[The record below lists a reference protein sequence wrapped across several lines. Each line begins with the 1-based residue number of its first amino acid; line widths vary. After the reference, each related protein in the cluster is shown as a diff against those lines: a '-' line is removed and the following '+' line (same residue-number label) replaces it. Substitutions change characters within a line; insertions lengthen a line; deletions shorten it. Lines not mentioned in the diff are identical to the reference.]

1 MSDINNMQKEGIGME
16 MGKEEKKEQKRKEKE
31 KKKELKRLAKEEKKS
46 GKATGKTPMDP
57 ARKKKIIKRS
67 ILGSVAGIFVLFVIV
82 SNIAK
87 ANAKPTVFT
96 YPVTRGDIEQTINT
110 SGSVVSGETMT
121 YFAPVSIKIGKINI
135 NAGET
140 VTKGNPVLTYDET
153 DLANE
158 KRTAELQLQVNEG
171 GYKSSVQKNNESL
184 GDLGEANVNLGVLE
198 QQITDI
204 DNYVKDLERQVEEKK
219 AALAHEGALLQISL
233 IDWADEPDS
242 EEYENLQKLV
252 QMNAYEQTNNEQ
264 IRMWEEEIKTY
275 TEMLNN
281 CKEYKSEMKAQKTSA
296 EGTKLNEGA
305 KQELE
310 AKNELENIASQ
321 ETLDAILAT
330 ESGIVAEF
338 DGVVTEMNVVEGK
351 TPVVGDQLFKLEST
365 EDVKV
370 SISVSKYDLE
380 KLKVGQKATV
390 TIGGMVYE
398 GEVSKIDKMA
408 TKNTSGASVVGTDI
422 QILNPDEN
430 IFLGVEAKVAISTSK
445 SEGALLVPFSAVNA
459 DMDGNF
465 VYVVENGIV
474 VRKPVQTGISSDMD
488 IEITEGLNEND
499 QILTEINANITE
511 GMEVMAIPQQ

>member
-1 MSDINNMQKEGIGME
+1 MSDNNLQNEGIGA
-16 MGKEEKKEQKRKEKE
+16 GLTKEEKKEQKRKEKE
-31 KKKELKRLAKEEKKS
+31 EKKEQKRLAKEAKKNK
-46 GKATGKTPMDP
+46 KAPMDP

-67 ILGSVAGIFVLFVIV
+67 ILGSVAGIFVLFIIV
-82 SNIAK
+82 SNIAS

-96 YPVTRGDIEQTINT
+96 YPVGRGDVEQTINT
-110 SGSVVSGETMT
+110 SGSVVSGETKT
-121 YFAPVSIKIGKINI
+121 YFAPVSIKIGQINV

-140 VTKGNPVLTYDET
+140 VNKGKPVLTYDET
-153 DLANE
+153 DLSNE
-158 KRTAELQLQVNEG
+158 KRAAELQLQVNEG
-171 GYKSSVQKNNESL
+171 GYNSSVQKNNESL
-184 GDLGEANVNLGVLE
+184 GDLGEANVNLNVLE

-204 DNYVKDLERQVEEKK
+204 DNHVKDLERQVEEKK

-242 EEYENLQKLV
+242 DEYENLQKLV

-264 IRMWEEEIKTY
+264 IRAWEEEIKTY

-281 CKEYKSEMKAQKTSA
+281 CKEYKAEMKAQKNSA
-296 EGTKLNEGA
+296 ESSKMNEGA

-390 TIGGMVYE
+390 TIGGMVYD

-408 TKNTSGASVVGTDI
+408 TKNSSGASVVGTDI
-422 QILNPDEN
+422 KILNPD
-430 IFLGVEAKVAISTSK
+430 
-445 SEGALLVPFSAVNA
+445 
-459 DMDGNF
+459 
-465 VYVVENGIV
+465 
-474 VRKPVQTGISSDMD
+474 
-488 IEITEGLNEND
+488 
-499 QILTEINANITE
+499 
-511 GMEVMAIPQQ
+511 

>member
-1 MSDINNMQKEGIGME
+1 MSDNNLQNEGIGA
-16 MGKEEKKEQKRKEKE
+16 GLTKEEKKEQKRKEKE
-31 KKKELKRLAKEEKKS
+31 EKKEQKRLAKEAKKNK
-46 GKATGKTPMDP
+46 KAPMDP

-67 ILGSVAGIFVLFVIV
+67 ILGSVAGIFVLFIIV
-82 SNIAK
+82 SNIAS

-96 YPVTRGDIEQTINT
+96 YPVGRGDVEQTINT
-110 SGSVVSGETMT
+110 SGSVVSGETKT
-121 YFAPVSIKIGKINI
+121 YFAPVSIKIGQINV

-140 VTKGNPVLTYDET
+140 VNKGKPVLTYDET
-153 DLANE
+153 DLSNE
-158 KRTAELQLQVNEG
+158 KRAAELQLQVNEG
-171 GYKSSVQKNNESL
+171 GYNSSVQKNNESL
-184 GDLGEANVNLGVLE
+184 GDLGEANVNLNVLE

-204 DNYVKDLERQVEEKK
+204 DNHVKDLERQVEEKK

-242 EEYENLQKLV
+242 DEYENLQKLV

-264 IRMWEEEIKTY
+264 IRAWEEEIKTY

-281 CKEYKSEMKAQKTSA
+281 CKEYKAEMKAQNNSA
-296 EGTKLNEGA
+296 ESSKMNEGA

-390 TIGGMVYE
+390 TIGGMVYD

-408 TKNTSGASVVGTDI
+408 TKNSSGASVVGTDI
-422 QILNPDEN
+422 KILNPDEN
-430 IFLGVEAKVAISTSK
+430 IFLGVEAKISISTSK
-445 SEGALLVPFSAVNA
+445 SEGVLLVPFSAVHA
-459 DMDGNF
+459 DVDGNF
-465 VYVVENGIV
+465 VYAVENGIV
-474 VRKPVQTGISSDMD
+474 VKKPVQTGISSEMD
-488 IEITEGLNEND
+488 IEIKEGLNEND
-499 QILTEINANITE
+499 QILTEVSAGITE
-511 GMEVMAIPQQ
+511 GMEVMAVPQQ

>member
-1 MSDINNMQKEGIGME
+1 M
-16 MGKEEKKEQKRKEKE
+16 
-31 KKKELKRLAKEEKKS
+31 
-46 GKATGKTPMDP
+46 
-57 ARKKKIIKRS
+57 
-67 ILGSVAGIFVLFVIV
+67 
-82 SNIAK
+82 
-87 ANAKPTVFT
+87 
-96 YPVTRGDIEQTINT
+96 
-110 SGSVVSGETMT
+110 
-121 YFAPVSIKIGKINI
+121 
-135 NAGET
+135 
-140 VTKGNPVLTYDET
+140 
-153 DLANE
+153 
-158 KRTAELQLQVNEG
+158 
-171 GYKSSVQKNNESL
+171 
-184 GDLGEANVNLGVLE
+184 GEANVNLNVLE

-204 DNYVKDLERQVEEKK
+204 DNHVKDLERQVEEKK

-242 EEYENLQKLV
+242 DEYENLQKLV

-264 IRMWEEEIKTY
+264 IRAWEEEIKTY

-281 CKEYKSEMKAQKTSA
+281 CKEYKAEMKAQKNSA
-296 EGTKLNEGA
+296 ESSKMNEGA

-390 TIGGMVYE
+390 TIGGMVYD

-408 TKNTSGASVVGTDI
+408 TKNSSGASVVGTDI
-422 QILNPDEN
+422 KILNPDEN
-430 IFLGVEAKVAISTSK
+430 IFLGVEAKISISTSK
-445 SEGALLVPFSAVNA
+445 SEGVLLVPFSAVNA
-459 DMDGNF
+459 DVDGNF
-465 VYVVENGIV
+465 VYAVENSIV
-474 VRKPVQTGISSDMD
+474 VKKPVQTGISSEMD
-488 IEITEGLNEND
+488 IEIKEGLNEND
-499 QILTEINANITE
+499 QILTEVSAGITE
-511 GMEVMAIPQQ
+511 GMEVMAVPQQ

>member
-1 MSDINNMQKEGIGME
+1 MSDNNLQKEDIGME
-16 MGKEEKKEQKRKEKE
+16 MTKEGKKEQKRKEKE
-31 KKKELKRLAKEEKKS
+31 EKKEQKRLAKEEKKS
-46 GKATGKTPMDP
+46 RKAAGKTPMDP

-67 ILGSVAGIFVLFVIV
+67 ILGSVAGIFVLFIIV
-82 SNIAK
+82 SNIAN

-96 YPVTRGDIEQTINT
+96 YPVTKGDIEQTINT
-110 SGSVVSGETMT
+110 SGSVTSGETMT
-121 YFAPVSIKIGKINI
+121 YFAPVSIKIGKINV

-140 VTKGNPVLTYDET
+140 VAKGKPVLTYDET

-171 GYKSSVQKNNESL
+171 GYKSSIQKNNESL
-184 GDLGEANVNLGVLE
+184 GDLGEANVNLDVLE

-242 EEYENLQKLV
+242 EEYENLQKLI

-264 IRMWEEEIKTY
+264 IRAWEEEIKTY

-281 CKEYKSEMKAQKTSA
+281 CKEYKSEMKAQKNSA
-296 EGTKLNEGA
+296 EGSKLNEGA
-305 KQELE
+305 KEELE

-330 ESGIVAEF
+330 ESGIIAEF

-380 KLKVGQKATV
+380 KLKTGQKATV
-390 TIGGMVYE
+390 TIGGMTYE

-408 TKNTSGASVVGTDI
+408 TKNSSGVSVVGTDI
-422 QILNPDEN
+422 KILNPDEN
-430 IFLGVEAKVAISTSK
+430 IFLGVEAKVSISTAK

-459 DMDGNF
+459 DIDGNF
-465 VYVVENGIV
+465 VYAVENGIV
-474 VRKPVQTGISSDMD
+474 VKKPVQTGISSDMN
-488 IEITEGLNEND
+488 IEITDGLSEND
-499 QILTEINANITE
+499 QILTEVNASITE
-511 GMEVMAIPQQ
+511 GMEVMAVPQQ

>member
-1 MSDINNMQKEGIGME
+1 MSDNNLQNEGIGA
-16 MGKEEKKEQKRKEKE
+16 GLTKEEKKEQKRKEKE
-31 KKKELKRLAKEEKKS
+31 EKKEQKRLAKEAKKNK
-46 GKATGKTPMDP
+46 KAPMDP

-67 ILGSVAGIFVLFVIV
+67 ILGSVAGIFVLFIIV
-82 SNIAK
+82 SNIAS

-96 YPVTRGDIEQTINT
+96 YPVGRGDVEQTINT
-110 SGSVVSGETMT
+110 SGSVVSGETKT
-121 YFAPVSIKIGKINI
+121 YFAPVSIKIGQINV

-140 VTKGNPVLTYDET
+140 VNKGKPVLTYDET
-153 DLANE
+153 DLSNE
-158 KRTAELQLQVNEG
+158 KRAAELQLQVNEG
-171 GYKSSVQKNNESL
+171 GYNSSVQKNNESL
-184 GDLGEANVNLGVLE
+184 GDLGEANVNLNVLE

-204 DNYVKDLERQVEEKK
+204 DNHVKDLERQVEEKK

-242 EEYENLQKLV
+242 DEYENLQKLV

-264 IRMWEEEIKTY
+264 IRAWEEEIKTY

-281 CKEYKSEMKAQKTSA
+281 CKEYKAEMKAQKNSA
-296 EGTKLNEGA
+296 ESSKMNEGA

-370 SISVSKYDLE
+370 
-380 KLKVGQKATV
+380 
-390 TIGGMVYE
+390 
-398 GEVSKIDKMA
+398 
-408 TKNTSGASVVGTDI
+408 
-422 QILNPDEN
+422 
-430 IFLGVEAKVAISTSK
+430 IF
-445 SEGALLVPFSAVNA
+445 
-459 DMDGNF
+459 
-465 VYVVENGIV
+465 
-474 VRKPVQTGISSDMD
+474 SS
-488 IEITEGLNEND
+488 
-499 QILTEINANITE
+499 
-511 GMEVMAIPQQ
+511 